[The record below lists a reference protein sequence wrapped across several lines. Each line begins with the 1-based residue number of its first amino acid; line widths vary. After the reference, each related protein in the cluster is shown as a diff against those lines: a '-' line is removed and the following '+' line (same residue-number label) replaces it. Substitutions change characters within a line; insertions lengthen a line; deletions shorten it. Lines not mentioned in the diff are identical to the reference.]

1 MGEASR
7 FLSRQVVEFSHHL
20 GDLEVTDLLGVFWGV
35 AKFSFMAGSDL
46 GVRHLLVHLIVDSRA
61 DPCYVFVHEDGR
73 DAFEVLTTATSIWR
87 EVCCALSERLATT
100 VGRRDWDYSPSK
112 PASKIARMAARAAA
126 LLSLS
131 S

>member
-1 MGEASR
+1 M
-7 FLSRQVVEFSHHL
+7 VEFSHHL
-20 GDLEVTDLLGVFWGV
+20 EDLKVTDLLGVFWGV
-35 AKFSFMAGSDL
+35 AKFSFMAGLDL

-73 DAFEVLTTATSIWR
+73 DAFEVLTTAISMWR
-87 EVCCALSERLATT
+87 EVCCALSECLATT

-126 LLSLS
+126 LLSPS